1 MEPERPERVKEAK
14 KNDILVID
22 DEIEE
27 SIKKEV
33 LTLPQCVEMKVRDIR
48 LKGDQAEKR
57 NIVIFQN
64 AQKPVEKVEGQ
75 KRPRAVKK
83 AETKTTDIRKYLNN
97 EKPIK
102 INTMVFENSRNHR
115 SKEECKEERYPVN
128 TKTPNDFTEKA
139 SRNLEERTP
148 STEKR
153 KLVSMPCRKE
163 EAQENQGSRLVKVEE
178 RRRKEEAQK
187 IKSIP
192 VEL

>member
-1 MEPERPERVKEAK
+1 MSATSCRGIFERRKRTNKSQSSTTQESHHSGSTVTPKDPQPSLASKMEPERQERVKEAK

-102 INTMVFENSRNHR
+102 INTI
-115 SKEECKEERYPVN
+115 Y
-128 TKTPNDFTEKA
+128 
-139 SRNLEERTP
+139 
-148 STEKR
+148 
-153 KLVSMPCRKE
+153 
-163 EAQENQGSRLVKVEE
+163 
-178 RRRKEEAQK
+178 
-187 IKSIP
+187 
-192 VEL
+192 